1 MTEDYRS
8 TLLAVGWSL
17 AALGT
22 IAVVGRVYS
31 RTVLTKRRGLEDAV
45 MVFAWVS
52 LFEFDPRPTFCI
64 TFPNNRTLFDT
75 ICFYR
80 LVQSSQQRWL
90 PSVQHTASACTST
103 PYGAPSFKV
112 SLPSIL
118 SFHPPFLYYPQ
129 AQRKSRLW
137 YFWWEYW
144 ALPPKSPID
153 SFYTSLQPSWLARTS
168 LLW

>member
-31 RTVLTKRRGLEDAV
+31 RTVLTNRRGLEDAV

-75 ICFYR
+75 NCFYR

-103 PYGAPSFKV
+103 PYRAPSIKV

-129 AQRKSRLW
+129 AQRKSRL
-137 YFWWEYW
+137 
-144 ALPPKSPID
+144 
-153 SFYTSLQPSWLARTS
+153 
-168 LLW
+168 